1 MREDRTNTKARPSP
15 PPSFLHVG
23 EPTYMHMLLFPAGCT
38 VGKMLVKACGGPWH
52 TLLTPASPFPIF
64 EDFSLLYNFINLYV
78 GAGMEESL
86 KRKDKLPPSAKNYKC
101 CLSFAPASLSFL
113 LPSTLFFGSYLS
125 FFVPLR
131 DRSSLH
137 CSAGTSESKLTGS
150 RERRC
155 VKVCVSAGVFVSGW
169 GSHASSELIPVI
181 STIMRCTR
189 RSLPACPPASV
200 TNCHHPGGQTRTL
213 SRTLTHWWDSSP
225 SPHTCSCRHTD
236 SYSPGKERRKEGRI
250 RRISH
255 LLLRPLYVVL
265 ILGAEQKKQAH
276 HSCART
282 HLYPRSHGL
291 LD

>member
-64 EDFSLLYNFINLYV
+64 EDFSLLYIFINLYV

-155 VKVCVSAGVFVSGW
+155 VKVCVSAGGFVSGW

-189 RSLPACPPASV
+189 RSLPACLPA
-200 TNCHHPGGQTRTL
+200 CQCDKL
-213 SRTLTHWWDSSP
+213 SP
-225 SPHTCSCRHTD
+225 SWRTN
-236 SYSPGKERRKEGRI
+236 
-250 RRISH
+250 SH
-255 LLLRPLYVVL
+255 AFTYT
-265 ILGAEQKKQAH
+265 
-276 HSCART
+276 HSLMGQQPVSSHMLMQT
-282 HLYPRSHGL
+282 HRLV
-291 LD
+291 

>member
-1 MREDRTNTKARPSP
+1 
-15 PPSFLHVG
+15 
-23 EPTYMHMLLFPAGCT
+23 MLLFPAGCT
-38 VGKMLVKACGGPWH
+38 AGKMLVKACGDPWH

-64 EDFSLLYNFINLYV
+64 EDFSLLYIFINLYV

-155 VKVCVSAGVFVSGW
+155 VKVCVSAGGFCVWLRKPRLLWADS
-169 GSHASSELIPVI
+169 SHQCYNEVH
-181 STIMRCTR
+181 TT
-189 RSLPACPPASV
+189 LPACLPA
-200 TNCHHPGGQTRTL
+200 CQCDKL
-213 SRTLTHWWDSSP
+213 SP
-225 SPHTCSCRHTD
+225 SWRTN
-236 SYSPGKERRKEGRI
+236 
-250 RRISH
+250 SH
-255 LLLRPLYVVL
+255 AFTYT
-265 ILGAEQKKQAH
+265 
-276 HSCART
+276 HSLMGQQPVSSHMLMQT
-282 HLYPRSHGL
+282 HRLV
-291 LD
+291 